1 MGFFENLAGG
11 FAVALSASNLFYC
24 ALGAILGTAIGV
36 LPGLGPPATI
46 ALLLPVTFRMEPV
59 SAVIMLAGIFYGA
72 MYGGSTTSILL
83 NIPGEAASVITCLDG
98 YKMARNGR
106 AGAALGISAL
116 GSFIAGTLAV
126 LGVSI
131 MAPTLASFALK
142 FGPPEYF
149 CLVFLGLMM
158 AIYLSEESVLKGLMM
173 GVLGLLL
180 GTIGLDPVDGTP
192 RFTLGVSRLTDGI
205 DFVVMVMGLFGLA
218 EILCNLE
225 APENRE
231 VFKTAL
237 KGLLPTRQDWRQ
249 CWAPVLRGSVLGFF
263 IGVLPGGGAII
274 SSFAA
279 YAVEKRLSKHPEQ
292 FGKGA
297 IEGVAAPEAANNAA
311 STSSF
316 IPLLTLGIPGNASI
330 AMIFVAL
337 MIHGIRP
344 GPLLLQEHPNLFWGV
359 IASMYIGNV
368 LLLGLNLPLI
378 GFWVRM
384 LKVPYRYLA
393 VVVVVVCVIGA
404 YSVNNS
410 AWDVG
415 MMVFF
420 GVMGY
425 LLRKF
430 AFPASPFI
438 LAMILGPMLEKTLQQ
453 SLIASGGDFM
463 TFLNRPISASL
474 LLGRG
479 VPHADAAGQEDM
491 EETINRQTKGE
502 QYETQMLIGNH
513 FGSLHPLRTSL
524 LGDGRRGKVA
534 FPADHDLHRFRPGG
548 RDGHAGA
555 APLRR
560 DEKDPGRRHAG
571 GQHGRAPTR
580 SLP

>member
-1 MGFFENLAGG
+1 MDFFEHLAGG

-24 ALGAILGTAIGV
+24 AIGAILGTAIGV

-46 ALLLPVTFRMEPV
+46 ALLLPVTFKMDPV
-59 SAVIMLAGIFYGA
+59 SAVIMLSGIFYGA

-83 NIPGEAASVITCLDG
+83 NIPGEAASVVTCLDG

-116 GSFIAGTLAV
+116 GSFIAGSLAV
-126 LGVSI
+126 LGISI
-131 MAPTLASFALK
+131 LAPTLASFALK

-149 CLVFLGLMM
+149 CLVLLGLMM
-158 AIYLSEESVLKGLMM
+158 AVYLSEESVLKGLMM
-173 GVLGLLL
+173 GLLGLLL
-180 GTIGLDPVDGTP
+180 GTIGLDPVSGSQ
-192 RFTLGVSRLTDGI
+192 RFTFGVSRLTDGI

-218 EILCNLE
+218 EILCNME

-231 VFKTAL
+231 IFKTAL

-249 CWAPVLRGSVLGFF
+249 CWASVMRGSALGFF

-279 YAVEKRLSKHPEQ
+279 YAVEKRLSKHPER
-292 FGKGA
+292 FGSGA

-359 IASMYIGNV
+359 IASMYIGNIM
-368 LLLGLNLPLI
+368 LLGLNLPLI

-393 VVVVVVCVIGA
+393 VVVVVICVIGA

-410 AWDVG
+410 TWDVG

-420 GVMGY
+420 GVVGY

-453 SLIASGGDFM
+453 SLIASGGDFL

-474 LLGRG
+474 L
-479 VPHADAAGQEDM
+479 VAAGLL
-491 EETINRQTKGE
+491 
-502 QYETQMLIGNH
+502 ML
-513 FGSLHPLRTSL
+513 T
-524 LGDGRRGKVA
+524 
-534 FPADHDLHRFRPGG
+534 PA
-548 RDGHAGA
+548 A
-555 APLRR
+555 
-560 DEKDPGRRHAG
+560 K
-571 GQHGRAPTR
+571 QICKKYR
-580 SLP
+580 SLQGS

>member
-1 MGFFENLAGG
+1 
-11 FAVALSASNLFYC
+11 
-24 ALGAILGTAIGV
+24 
-36 LPGLGPPATI
+36 
-46 ALLLPVTFRMEPV
+46 
-59 SAVIMLAGIFYGA
+59 
-72 MYGGSTTSILL
+72 
-83 NIPGEAASVITCLDG
+83 
-98 YKMARNGR
+98 
-106 AGAALGISAL
+106 
-116 GSFIAGTLAV
+116 
-126 LGVSI
+126 
-131 MAPTLASFALK
+131 
-142 FGPPEYF
+142 
-149 CLVFLGLMM
+149 M

-180 GTIGLDPVDGTP
+180 GTVGLDPVDGTP
-192 RFTLGVSRLTDGI
+192 RFTMGFNRLMDGV
-205 DFVVMVMGLFGLA
+205 DFVVMAMGLFGIA

-237 KGLLPTRQDWRQ
+237 KGLLPTLEDWRL
-249 CWAPVLRGSVLGFF
+249 CWASVLRGSVLGFF
-263 IGVLPGGGAII
+263 VGVLPGGGAII

-279 YAVEKRLSKHPEQ
+279 YAVEKRLSRHPER
-292 FGKGA
+292 FGRGA

-359 IASMYIGNV
+359 IASMYIGNA
-368 LLLGLNLPLI
+368 LLLALNLPLI
-378 GFWVRM
+378 NFWVRM
-384 LKVPYRYLA
+384 LKVPYRYMA

-420 GVMGY
+420 GIFGY

-453 SLIASGGDFM
+453 SLIASGGQFM
-463 TFLNRPISASL
+463 TFLNRPISAAL
-474 LLGRG
+474 LS
-479 VPHADAAGQEDM
+479 AAGLL
-491 EETINRQTKGE
+491 
-502 QYETQMLIGNH
+502 MLT
-513 FGSLHPLRTSL
+513 PLVKAVWKKR
-524 LGDGRRGKVA
+524 K
-534 FPADHDLHRFRPGG
+534 
-548 RDGHAGA
+548 
-555 APLRR
+555 
-560 DEKDPGRRHAG
+560 K
-571 GQHGRAPTR
+571 
-580 SLP
+580 

>member
-1 MGFFENLAGG
+1 MDFFEHLAGG
-11 FAVALSASNLFYC
+11 FAVALSVSNLFYC
-24 ALGAILGTAIGV
+24 AIGAILGTAIGV

-46 ALLLPVTFRMEPV
+46 ALLLPVTFKMDPV
-59 SAVIMLAGIFYGA
+59 SAVIMLSGIFYGA

-83 NIPGEAASVITCLDG
+83 NIPGEAASVVTCLDG

-116 GSFIAGTLAV
+116 GSFIAGSLAV
-126 LGVSI
+126 LGISI
-131 MAPTLASFALK
+131 LAPTLASFALK

-149 CLVFLGLMM
+149 CLVLLGLMM
-158 AIYLSEESVLKGLMM
+158 AVYLSEESVLKGLMM
-173 GVLGLLL
+173 GLLGLLL
-180 GTIGLDPVDGTP
+180 GTIGLDPVSGSE
-192 RFTLGVSRLTDGI
+192 RFTFGVSRLTDGV

-231 VFKTAL
+231 IFKTAL
-237 KGLLPTRQDWRQ
+237 KGLLPTLQDWRQ
-249 CWAPVLRGSVLGFF
+249 CWASVIRGSALGFF

-279 YAVEKRLSKHPEQ
+279 YAVEKRLSKHPER
-292 FGKGA
+292 FGSGA

-344 GPLLLQEHPNLFWGV
+344 GPLLLQEHPDLFWGV

-368 LLLGLNLPLI
+368 MLLGLNLPLI

-393 VVVVVVCVIGA
+393 VVVVVICVIGA
-404 YSVNNS
+404 YSVNN
-410 AWDVG
+410 ATWDVG

-420 GVMGY
+420 GVVGY

-453 SLIASGGDFM
+453 SLIASGGDFL
-463 TFLNRPISASL
+463 TFVSRPISASL
-474 LLGRG
+474 L
-479 VPHADAAGQEDM
+479 AAAGCL
-491 EETINRQTKGE
+491 
-502 QYETQMLIGNH
+502 MLTPAAKQIWKKYRS
-513 FGSLHPLRTSL
+513 FQ
-524 LGDGRRGKVA
+524 GD
-534 FPADHDLHRFRPGG
+534 
-548 RDGHAGA
+548 
-555 APLRR
+555 
-560 DEKDPGRRHAG
+560 
-571 GQHGRAPTR
+571 
-580 SLP
+580 